1 MGIKDLQ
8 QNSLTKINPWRMLA
22 WLFVAQ
28 VSVAFIGRSLAPL
41 GLLIGADLSLTMAQ
55 IGMLPAA
62 LFLGQSLAAIPV
74 GYFTDSIGSRR
85 VLLMLSICLGLSFL
99 LMTFSSVFLVILFL
113 ITLGGIGYGSMHPAS
128 NRGIIYWFSPNKR
141 GTAMGIKQMGVTFG
155 SALSAL
161 LLLPL
166 ASEWGWRPV
175 LFGACLLLIFIGF
188 LAFLFYN
195 DPPSVKKATG
205 AKDSESSHL
214 LPSIYAM
221 LKNKAL
227 ILVSICAMGLS
238 GGQMAL
244 NTYLV
249 LFAYERLGISLVLS
263 GVLLVIS
270 EVSGSFGRIVWGI
283 VSDRLFNGRRIIVL
297 IIIAFCTIFLSL
309 TIALLPPG
317 TSFGTMS
324 LITVFFGF
332 CMSGFNGIWMNTATE
347 LVPREQ
353 SGIASGFSITLG
365 SWGVI
370 VGPPLFGFI
379 VDKTGSFVFGWLFLA
394 IVMVIVIIL
403 LFYTMKIVN
412 TNEALKSR

>member
-1 MGIKDLQ
+1 MGINDLQ
-8 QNSLTKINPWRMLA
+8 QNSVTKVNPWKMLA

-41 GLLIGADLSLTMAQ
+41 GLLIGADLSLSMAQ

-62 LFLGQSLAAIPV
+62 LFLGQSVASIPV
-74 GYFTDSIGSRR
+74 GYFTDLIGSRR

-99 LMTFSSVFLVILFL
+99 LMTFSSTFLVVLFL
-113 ITLGGIGYGSMHPAS
+113 IALGGIGYGSMHPAS
-128 NRGIIYWFSPNKR
+128 NRGIIYWFTPNKR

-175 LFGACLLLIFIGF
+175 LLGACLLLIIIGF
-188 LAFLFYN
+188 LAFLFYK
-195 DPPSVKKATG
+195 DPPAVKNTTG
-205 AKDSESSHL
+205 LKSKEPSQL

-221 LKNKAL
+221 FKNKAL
-227 ILVSICAMGLS
+227 ILISICAMGLS

-249 LFAYERLGISLVLS
+249 LFAYERLEISLVLS

-270 EVSGSFGRIVWGI
+270 EVSGSLGRIIWGI
-283 VSDRLFNGRRIIVL
+283 ISDRLFEGKRIIVL
-297 IIIAFCTIFLSL
+297 IIISFFTVFLTLTVAF
-309 TIALLPPG
+309 LPPG
-317 TSFGTMS
+317 TSFWTMA
-324 LITVFFGF
+324 LITVFLGF

-353 SGIASGFSITLG
+353 SGIASGFSIMLG

-379 VDKTGSFVFGWLFLA
+379 VDKTGSFIFGWLFLA
-394 IVMVIVIIL
+394 VVMVMVIVL
-403 LFYTMKIVN
+403 LFYTKKIVS
-412 TNEALKSR
+412 TTELD